1 MNRIIGFLASKC
13 TGLTPSSTPPCGG
26 AFGRAVADATAE
38 AIVDDMMNVW
48 GREAEPRIGMLSQVR
63 TCQIPVERLKIKYLL
78 GAEAQAKSQ
87 HSASAQDARRI
98 DDPAI
103 CLVIEHMQGA
113 GASEKVGEGV
123 YGPCDRL

>member
-1 MNRIIGFLASKC
+1 MNRMIGFLASKC

-48 GREAEPRIGMLSQVR
+48 GREAEPRIGMFS
-63 TCQIPVERLKIKYLL
+63 
-78 GAEAQAKSQ
+78 AKSQ
-87 HSASAQDARRI
+87 HSASAQDARRL

-103 CLVIEHMQGA
+103 CLEVEHMQGA
-113 GASEKVGEGV
+113 GASKGSGEGG

>member
-1 MNRIIGFLASKC
+1 MIGFLASKC
-13 TGLTPSSTPPCGG
+13 TGLIPSSTPPCGG

-48 GREAEPRIGMLSQVR
+48 GREAEPRIGMFSQVSDLYK
-63 TCQIPVERLKIKYLL
+63 PVERLKIKYLL
-78 GAEAQAKSQ
+78 RTEAQAKSQ
-87 HSASAQDARRI
+87 HSASAQNARRL

-103 CLVIEHMQGA
+103 CLEVEHMQGA
-113 GASEKVGEGV
+113 GASKGSGEGG

>member
-1 MNRIIGFLASKC
+1 MIGFLASKC

-48 GREAEPRIGMLSQVR
+48 GREAEPRIGMLSQVSDLSNSL
-63 TCQIPVERLKIKYLL
+63 PVEGLKIKYLL
-78 GAEAQAKSQ
+78 RAEAQAKSQ
-87 HSASAQDARRI
+87 RLASAQNARRI

-103 CLVIEHMQGA
+103 CLAVEHMQGA
-113 GASEKVGEGV
+113 GASEEVGEGV